1 VKHLGSLSDAHDF
14 EAAKSHTIEAVV
26 ESEEGIGSPKSV
38 RANHEIGEDAARA
51 RHPCLLRRAA

>member
-1 VKHLGSLSDAHDF
+1 MKHLASLLDAHDF
-14 EAAKSHTIEAVV
+14 EAGKSQTIEAVV
-26 ESEEGIGSPKSV
+26 ESKECIGSPQSV

>member
-1 VKHLGSLSDAHDF
+1 
-14 EAAKSHTIEAVV
+14 
-26 ESEEGIGSPKSV
+26 V